1 MSDEHRAD
9 KSYKEK
15 EALWNELYDVV
26 KKHYK
31 KGMSIGEVGNGL
43 LYFTLDF
50 LYRNTES
57 EEEGD
62 YVLRSV
68 KEGVKEIGEFDLHR
82 ENNTLYRTV
91 LENDIMQ
98 DKDSDGMAQA

>member
-43 LYFTLDF
+43 LYFT
-50 LYRNTES
+50 YET
-57 EEEGD
+57 
-62 YVLRSV
+62 
-68 KEGVKEIGEFDLHR
+68 
-82 ENNTLYRTV
+82 
-91 LENDIMQ
+91 
-98 DKDSDGMAQA
+98 